1 MPGERQRI
9 PWKSL
14 LVAVVG
20 LGLALALLVLWH
32 GPANTTHTTHYLT
45 PGTITLPPTAPAV
58 ATTPPAR

>member
-1 MPGERQRI
+1 MAGRRQRNL
-9 PWKSL
+9 WRSL

-32 GPANTTHTTHYLT
+32 GPANTTHTSQYLT

-58 ATTPPAR
+58 AITPTAR